1 MLSQLSYSPTRKRK
15 LSPRPGAVKTRG
27 RPADRIPGRRGDSSP
42 TGRERDGRL
51 ARRAP
56 EWRNGYTQGTQNPP
70 AGNGR
75 VGSNPT
81 SGTTPSCEFR
91 RPFRRPRDVRRAAPG
106 LAALRG
112 RFGLVALAAALWLT
126 AGVAHAD
133 HRDFAGR
140 VKAVSEKRV
149 TVENRMGDRRSFVRG
164 KKTQVKGERRSWQG
178 LRPGDEV
185 VVDWHLED
193 RPARA
198 RGVRVIEKNPSQG
211 RR

>member
-1 MLSQLSYSPTRKRK
+1 
-15 LSPRPGAVKTRG
+15 
-27 RPADRIPGRRGDSSP
+27 
-42 TGRERDGRL
+42 
-51 ARRAP
+51 
-56 EWRNGYTQGTQNPP
+56 
-70 AGNGR
+70 
-75 VGSNPT
+75 
-81 SGTTPSCEFR
+81 
-91 RPFRRPRDVRRAAPG
+91 VRRAAPR

-112 RFGLVALAAALWLT
+112 RLGPVALAAVIWLT
-126 AGVAHAD
+126 AGVAQAD

-164 KKTQVKGERRSWQG
+164 KKTRVKGGRRTWEG

-198 RGVRVIEKNPSQG
+198 RGVRVIEKNPKAK
-211 RR
+211 R